1 MVSDSLKLTGKLK
14 VQKFN
19 QDNTLVEIREI
30 PNLVVSVGKSHIA
43 TRISANN
50 EVIMNHMAIGGS
62 ATSPAASDTS
72 LGSELGRVG
81 LTSTS
86 VSANTLTYLGTFSPG
101 TGTGTVK
108 EAGIFNAQGSGAGT
122 MLCRTTFA
130 DINKG
135 ASDSIVITW
144 NVSVA

>member
-1 MVSDSLKLTGKLK
+1 MVSDSLKITGNLK
-14 VQKFN
+14 VEKFN
-19 QDNTLVEIREI
+19 QDNNLVEIREI
-30 PNLVVSVGKSHIA
+30 PNLVVSSGKSHIA
-43 TRISANN
+43 TRMSANN
-50 EVIMNHMAIGGS
+50 EVVMNHMAIGGS
-62 ATSPAASDTS
+62 ATSPVASDTA
-72 LGSELGRVG
+72 LGAEMGRVG

-86 VSANTLTYLGTFSPG
+86 VTANTLTYLGTFSPG
-101 TGTGTVK
+101 TGIGTIK
-108 EAGIFNAQGSGAGT
+108 EAGIFNAQGNAAGT

>member
-19 QDNTLVEIREI
+19 QDNNLVEIREI

-86 VSANTLTYLGTFSPG
+86 VTANTLTYLGTFSPG

>member
-19 QDNTLVEIREI
+19 QDNNLVEIREI

-81 LTSTS
+81 LTSTA

>member
-1 MVSDSLKLTGKLK
+1 
-14 VQKFN
+14 
-19 QDNTLVEIREI
+19 
-30 PNLVVSVGKSHIA
+30 
-43 TRISANN
+43 
-50 EVIMNHMAIGGS
+50 MAIGGS

>member
-86 VSANTLTYLGTFSPG
+86 VTANTLTYLGTFSPG

>member
-19 QDNTLVEIREI
+19 QDNNLVELREI

>member
-19 QDNTLVEIREI
+19 QDNNLVEIREI

>member
-1 MVSDSLKLTGKLK
+1 MVSDSLKITGKLK

-19 QDNTLVEIREI
+19 QDNNLVELREI